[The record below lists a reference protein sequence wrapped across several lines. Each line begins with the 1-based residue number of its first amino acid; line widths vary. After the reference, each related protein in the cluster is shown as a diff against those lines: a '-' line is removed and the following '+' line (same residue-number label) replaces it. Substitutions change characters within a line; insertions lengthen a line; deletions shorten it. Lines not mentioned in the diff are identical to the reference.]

1 MSLNKGKPL
10 HCLQFNP
17 LTTTTMTNTLNA
29 SLTIPINSPNSPA
42 VTSFEFA
49 PGMTLRSFTHN
60 GEPHFIAKD
69 VCEAL
74 GYANGPDA
82 LADHV
87 DPDDRFTIAIRY
99 GIRGNPVRT
108 VITESGLYALIMRSN
123 KPEAKGM
130 QRWVTKT
137 VLPALRAGGVYVL
150 DQENAD
156 LASMGYS
163 QMQAHIEDL
172 KQKVAAAETIR
183 WARHQEEKDA
193 RREGFRLLKSRSY
206 RPTR

>member
-1 MSLNKGKPL
+1 
-10 HCLQFNP
+10 
-17 LTTTTMTNTLNA
+17 MTNTLNA
-29 SLTIPINSPNSPA
+29 SLTIPTNIPSAARSTAAASPA
-42 VTSFEFA
+42 VTSFEFS

-87 DPDDRFTIAIRY
+87 DADDKFTIAIRY

-150 DQENAD
+150 DQEKAD
-156 LASMGYS
+156 LAAMSHD
-163 QMQAHIEDL
+163 QLQAWVKEAQD
-172 KQKVAAAETIR
+172 KASEAVAAAATIR
-183 WARHQEEKDA
+183 WA
-193 RREGFRLLKSRSY
+193 KSREDKDDY
-206 RPTR
+206 RAAMKWLRR